1 MGLAVGSITNLV
13 YYASVSKGTMIV
25 AEHRA
30 DSMDLTLVAAQCLE
44 KVPAFHS
51 RFTYTNKRKIFSCII
66 EEPFTYC
73 AIVDEALTKYK
84 AFALLEDVRDE
95 FNMMMHDQGMQQD
108 GQGLEPY
115 CLTDRF
121 STVFRR
127 LIAPFV
133 GVPQKEVDRIE
144 EEEFLAQQNGEY
156 EDDTYIHSGQPEV
169 SISDHNVNH
178 NNHNH
183 NHKRAEHE
191 RALEKNTERRFRFS
205 PLRGKGGKADKKKV
219 KDQVRKLCTVEG
231 SISKTIQLVILKE
244 RVVPS
249 IRQKEDSGLLNV
261 FSGVILVMR
270 D

>member
-30 DSMDLTLVAAQCLE
+30 DSMDLALVAAQCLE

-51 RFTYTNKRKIFSCII
+51 RFTYTIKRKIFSCVI

-73 AIVDEALTKYK
+73 AMVDEALTKFK

-95 FNMMMHDQGMQQD
+95 FKMMMHDQGMRQD

-115 CLTDRF
+115 CLTDIF

-127 LIAPFV
+127 LIAPLV

-144 EEEFLAQQNGEY
+144 EEELLAQQNGEC

-178 NNHNH
+178 N
-183 NHKRAEHE
+183 HKRVEHE
-191 RALEKNTERRFRFS
+191 RASEKKSERRFRFS

-219 KDQVRKLCTVEG
+219 KDQVSKLCMVEG
-231 SISKTIQLVILKE
+231 SISKTTQLVILKE
-244 RVVPS
+244 RVVAS
-249 IRQKEDSGLLNV
+249 IH
-261 FSGVILVMR
+261 
-270 D
+270 